1 MLVSMNW
8 IREYVDLPKDRSEI
22 ISLIQRFTL
31 STAEVEDIYIK
42 GDDLHG
48 VVIGQIV
55 ALEAHPNSGK
65 LHLLKVD
72 TGDKVRNIVCGAPNV
87 ALGQKVA
94 LAVSGSRVPGKDIN
108 TATVAGY
115 ESEGMCCSE
124 AELGISDDA
133 SGLMVIPDDAPLG
146 ADIKTLWDIDD
157 IVFEVDNKSL
167 TNRPDLWGHYGIARE
182 FAALTAG
189 KLKPLDLADELADK
203 TGKGRTDIV
212 PVDIRN
218 TDLVY
223 RYTCLRMSG
232 ITKQVSPVNMRI
244 RLYYCGM
251 RAINLLADLTNYIM
265 LELGQPTHAFN
276 ASKVNSIAVGTPEK
290 ELDFKTLD
298 GTERKIGTNTLLIY
312 NNDLPVGIAGIMGG
326 LDSEIVEN
334 TGSVVLESANFDGV
348 SIRKSST
355 ALGLRTDA
363 SMRYE
368 KVLDPELTILAV
380 KRFVK
385 LLCDIDAGAYIDSAL
400 NDVYVKKYP
409 IRTISF
415 AKRFVD
421 RYTGIDISE
430 ERICHT
436 LTLLGFDVKLEN
448 DIFTVVVPSW
458 RATKDVT
465 IKADIIEE
473 ITRIYG
479 YDNFEYVTTKS
490 ALRPIR
496 RERVQVESAAI
507 KDILVKEYA
516 LHEVHSYIW
525 SDGKKYKKLGIE
537 VPENVRIL
545 NIPTPENGTL
555 RRTMQLTMLSF
566 IYENRGYADT
576 YGLFEIGRVIDGTD
590 ADGMCVERRRLGVAL
605 YTKEKTEKEL
615 YLHGVSA
622 VRRIFAELKHAE
634 PEFVKIS
641 PEYSWQ
647 HPKNTSEIR
656 YDGINVGTICTLH
669 PSNLSKVDKN
679 CAVVLIEI
687 DIDSL
692 SSGKVMPLTFAEPS
706 KFPEIDIDLCLNLNE
721 NSRYDQISAVWKS
734 MNIQTLRSASVVDIY
749 ESDSVRS
756 IVVRLTFG
764 HDDRTM
770 SMEEITP
777 IINKIVAELD
787 KLGIKLRA

>member
-1 MLVSMNW
+1 
-8 IREYVDLPKDRSEI
+8 
-22 ISLIQRFTL
+22 
-31 STAEVEDIYIK
+31 
-42 GDDLHG
+42 
-48 VVIGQIV
+48 
-55 ALEAHPNSGK
+55 
-65 LHLLKVD
+65 
-72 TGDKVRNIVCGAPNV
+72 
-87 ALGQKVA
+87 
-94 LAVSGSRVPGKDIN
+94 
-108 TATVAGY
+108 
-115 ESEGMCCSE
+115 
-124 AELGISDDA
+124 
-133 SGLMVIPDDAPLG
+133 MVIPDDAPLG

-312 NNDLPVGIAGIMGG
+312 NN
-326 LDSEIVEN
+326 E
-334 TGSVVLESANFDGV
+334 
-348 SIRKSST
+348 
-355 ALGLRTDA
+355 LRTDA

-368 KVLDPELTILAV
+368 KVLDPELTMLAV

-385 LLCDIDAGAYIDSAL
+385 LLCDIDAGAYIDSTL

-409 IRTISF
+409 TITISF
-415 AKRFVD
+415 DKRFVD

-555 RRTMQLTMLSF
+555 RRTMQPTMLSF

-656 YDGINVGTICTLH
+656 YDGINVGTVCTLH

-687 DIDSL
+687 DIDRL

-721 NSRYDQISAVWKS
+721 NSRYDQISAVWKG
-734 MNIQTLRSASVVDIY
+734 MNIQTLKAASVVDIY
-749 ESDSVRS
+749 ESGSVRS